1 MIEALLTSL
10 SNALSQSSWLATV
23 AALTW
28 GFLSILLSPCHLA
41 SIPLLIGFITSQE
54 SPTRQRVFNLSA
66 MFALGILVTIA
77 AIGLITAM
85 LGRLLGDVGMIGS
98 ILVAGIFFFIGL
110 YLMDLMPVSWNGMQL
125 STQRFTGLLAALVL
139 GLLFG
144 IGLGPCTFAF
154 MAPVLGVVFQTA
166 TTNVGASVTLLAAFA
181 LGHCAVIVVAGVLA
195 NRIGE
200 YLNWSQKTG
209 IAIWIKRVCGFLV
222 VLGGVYLVWKLF

>member
-1 MIEALLTSL
+1 MGSFWI
-10 SNALSQSSWLATV
+10 ATV

-54 SPTRQRVFNLSA
+54 SATRQRVFSLSS

-77 AIGLITAM
+77 AIGLITAL
-85 LGRLLGDVGMIGS
+85 LGRLLGDVGLIGN
-98 ILVAGIFFFIGL
+98 ILVAAIFFFIGL
-110 YLMDLMPVSWNGMQL
+110 YLMDLIPVSWNGLHL
-125 STQRFTGLLAALVL
+125 STQRYSGLPAALVL

-144 IGLGPCTFAF
+144 VGLGPCTFAF
-154 MAPVLGVVFQTA
+154 MAPVLGVVFHTA
-166 TTNVGASVTLLAAFA
+166 TSNMGTSVTLLASFA

-200 YLNWSQKTG
+200 YLNWSEKTG
-209 IAIWIKRVCGFLV
+209 IAVWVKRVCGFLV
-222 VLGGVYLVWKLF
+222 VLGGIYMVWKMF

>member
-1 MIEALLTSL
+1 MIESLFTSL
-10 SNALSQSSWLATV
+10 SSALMGSFWIATV
-23 AALTW
+23 AALAW

-54 SPTRQRVFNLSA
+54 SPTRQRVFYLSS

-77 AIGLITAM
+77 AIGLITAL
-85 LGRLLGDVGMIGS
+85 LGRLLGDVGMIGN
-98 ILVAGIFFFIGL
+98 IMVAAVFLFIGL
-110 YLMDLMPVSWNGMQL
+110 YLMDLMPVSWNGLQL
-125 STQRFTGLLAALVL
+125 STQRYSGLSAALVL

-154 MAPVLGVVFQTA
+154 MAPVLGVVFHTA
-166 TTNVGASVTLLAAFA
+166 TSNMGASVTLLAAFA

-209 IAIWIKRVCGFLV
+209 IAVWVKRVCGFLV
-222 VLGGVYLVWKLF
+222 VLGGVYMVWKML

>member
-1 MIEALLTSL
+1 MIESLFTSL
-10 SNALSQSSWLATV
+10 SSALTESLWLA
-23 AALTW
+23 AGASLTW

-54 SPTRQRVFNLSA
+54 QPSRRRVFNLSS
-66 MFALGILVTIA
+66 MFAIGILITIA
-77 AIGLITAM
+77 AIGVITAL
-85 LGRLLGDVGMIGS
+85 LGRLMGDVGVVGNV
-98 ILVAGIFFFIGL
+98 LVAAVFFLIGL
-110 YLMDLMPVSWNGMQL
+110 YLMDVLPLNWSGFQL
-125 STQRFTGLLAALVL
+125 STQRFSGLTAALVL

-166 TTNVGASVTLLAAFA
+166 GTDLGGSITLLAAFA

-200 YLNWSQKTG
+200 YLKWSQGSG
-209 IAIWIKRVCGFLV
+209 ITVWIKRVCGFLV
-222 VLGGVYLVWKLF
+222 VLGGVYMIWITF

>member
-1 MIEALLTSL
+1 MIEGLFTGL
-10 SNALSQSSWLATV
+10 SNALVQSFWIATL
-23 AALTW
+23 AALMW

-54 SPTRQRVFNLSA
+54 SPSRQRVFYLSS

-77 AIGLITAM
+77 VIGLITAL
-85 LGRLLGDVGMIGS
+85 LGRLLGDVGMVGN
-98 ILVAGIFFFIGL
+98 ILVAAVFLFIGL
-110 YLMDLMPVSWNGMQL
+110 YLMDLMPISWNGLQL
-125 STQRFTGLLAALVL
+125 STQRFSGLPAALVL

-166 TTNVGASVTLLAAFA
+166 TTNVGGSVTLLAAFA
-181 LGHCAVIVVAGVLA
+181 LGHCAVIVMAGVLA

-209 IAIWIKRVCGFLV
+209 IALWIKRICGFLV
-222 VLGGVYLVWKLF
+222 VLGGVYMVWKLF